1 MKIPNYLKDFTSIYV
16 KNFHRERVREDL
28 FIAYNKVAF
37 FDKTFDLITVK
48 YLVVLALICY
58 DVVLAASLGK
68 KIL

>member
-1 MKIPNYLKDFTSIYV
+1 M
-16 KNFHRERVREDL
+16 VREDL
-28 FIAYNKVAF
+28 FIAHNIVAF
-37 FDKTFDLITVK
+37 FDKKFDLITVK